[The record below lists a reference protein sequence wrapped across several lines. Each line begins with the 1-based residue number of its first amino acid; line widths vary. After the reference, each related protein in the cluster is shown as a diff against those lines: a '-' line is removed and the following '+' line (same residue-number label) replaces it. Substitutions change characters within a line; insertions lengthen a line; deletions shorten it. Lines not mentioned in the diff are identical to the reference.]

1 MNEELH
7 MFSVYQF
14 SMSEAA
20 ADCVNTLGWAES
32 KKFHPEVAIHQ
43 DILFTGGSEKFES
56 WMGRYYKMV
65 GLYDVADLNAVFAA
79 GNDPDQERA
88 LGMRSI
94 SIGDIILDDDG
105 VAWMVDF
112 DGFNVVNVFGLPP
125 VMEVA

>member
-1 MNEELH
+1 

-14 SMSEAA
+14 SLSREAA
-20 ADCVNTLGWAES
+20 DAVNDLGWIDA
-32 KKFHPEVAIHQ
+32 KKQYPEVAIHQ
-43 DILFTGGSEKFES
+43 DVLFDGGSDKFES
-56 WMGRYYKMV
+56 WMGRHYKMV
-65 GLYDVADLNAVFAA
+65 GLYDVADLNAVFHD
-79 GNDPDQERA
+79 GNVKERPV
-88 LGMRSI
+88 GMRSI